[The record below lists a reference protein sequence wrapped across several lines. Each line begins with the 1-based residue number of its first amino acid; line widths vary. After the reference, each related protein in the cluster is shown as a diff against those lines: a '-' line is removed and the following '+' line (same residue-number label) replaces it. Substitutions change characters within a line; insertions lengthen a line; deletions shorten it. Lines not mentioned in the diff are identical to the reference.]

1 VVRVVTPTIGSITDR
16 LREDW
21 QLIDIMKELNLPKYE
36 SAGLVSVYHDHNG
49 KPIKK
54 INDWTKRNDHRHH
67 AMDALTI
74 AFTKPAF
81 IQYLNNQKARSD
93 KSSSIYAIERTEL
106 ERRPDNGKIVFKAP
120 MKNFRQE
127 AKKQLESVLVSIKS
141 KVKVTTQNKNKPR
154 KKNQTDRPTVQTTL
168 TPRGSLHNETVY
180 GSRKQY
186 LLKAEKVGAAFNEEK
201 ISHVAKKAFREAL
214 LERLMKFD
222 GDPKK
227 AFTGKNSL
235 EKNPIWLDTNQTCHI
250 PEKVDVLY
258 METIYTVRKPITKD
272 LKIEKVL
279 DAGIRRVLEE
289 RLRANGGDA
298 AKAFANLDE
307 NPIWL
312 NKEKGIAIKSVT
324 INAGLKDPEPI
335 RTKKDK
341 DGKQILDENG
351 TPVTSDYVQTA
362 GNHHIAIFEDE
373 NGKLQEHVVS
383 FYEATARRIQGLP
396 VIDKDFNK
404 ELGWKF
410 LFTLKQNEMFV
421 FPSEDFN
428 PKEFDLINPDN
439 YEIISKHLYRVQK
452 LSSKYYNFR
461 HHLETNV
468 EENNALKDNT
478 WLRITNLERLH
489 DVVKV
494 RINNIGQIVGIG
506 EY

>member
-1 VVRVVTPTIGSITDR
+1 
-16 LREDW
+16 
-21 QLIDIMKELNLPKYE
+21 
-36 SAGLVSVYHDHNG
+36 
-49 KPIKK
+49 
-54 INDWTKRNDHRHH
+54 
-67 AMDALTI
+67 
-74 AFTKPAF
+74 
-81 IQYLNNQKARSD
+81 
-93 KSSSIYAIERTEL
+93 
-106 ERRPDNGKIVFKAP
+106 
-120 MKNFRQE
+120 
-127 AKKQLESVLVSIKS
+127 
-141 KVKVTTQNKNKPR
+141 
-154 KKNQTDRPTVQTTL
+154 
-168 TPRGSLHNETVY
+168 
-180 GSRKQY
+180 
-186 LLKAEKVGAAFNEEK
+186 
-201 ISHVAKKAFREAL
+201 
-214 LERLMKFD
+214 
-222 GDPKK
+222 
-227 AFTGKNSL
+227 
-235 EKNPIWLDTNQTCHI
+235 
-250 PEKVDVLY
+250 

-351 TPVTSDYVQTA
+351 TPVPSDYVQTA

-452 LSSKYYNFR
+452 LPSKYYNFR